1 MDINDRWC
9 QQRGDD
15 LFVVDIYD
23 NLYSI
28 KWSDIEQDIYD
39 EVTLVSHNVEDFY
52 AAKHGVGV
60 ITTDMHLILP
70 GRTPISLAICLGT
83 HNQKSNEVRDSHS
96 KSDWSILVHSGGHW
110 IAGGNLHGNEM
121 LASFGRGSRPVS
133 ILSISSSYRTKLHNI
148 INCFERRNRSVIM
161 AQERE
166 GCCHLIS
173 KCSRGRLTLLQSIAS
188 LVDDTVDYP
197 DLNHKI
203 KSTIWCTE
211 NEGEMLIAGYMWM
224 KRLCLKLK

>member
-1 MDINDRWC
+1 MCGSVDILARRRNYRDDWDITDRWC
-9 QQRGDD
+9 QQRSDD
-15 LFVVDIYD
+15 LFVVDICD

-28 KWSDIEQDIYD
+28 KWSDIEQDIFD
-39 EVTLVSHNVEDFY
+39 ELTLVSHNVEDFY

-70 GRTPISLAICLGT
+70 GRTPISLAICLET
-83 HNQKSNEVRDSHS
+83 HNQKSSGCRY
-96 KSDWSILVHSGGHW
+96 SDTKPYCSILVHSGGHW
-110 IAGGNLHGNEM
+110 IAGGNLPGNEM

-166 GCCHLIS
+166 GCCY
-173 KCSRGRLTLLQSIAS
+173 RLHIHEFN
-188 LVDDTVDYP
+188 P
-197 DLNHKI
+197 
-203 KSTIWCTE
+203 E
-211 NEGEMLIAGYMWM
+211 
-224 KRLCLKLK
+224 